1 MLGTKKGGRGEVGEE
16 NDSPCPAR
24 VPPMLW
30 AARHMRAARRFPLSP
45 GWTSKPLT
53 HSMGGGHGVAPDL
66 GAPGSHPVAPEIWER
81 GKSEEVPNTDQSV
94 QWILMEQRLSMVKE
108 IYYRN
113 VGRKRGG
120 GGG

>member
-1 MLGTKKGGRGEVGEE
+1 
-16 NDSPCPAR
+16 
-24 VPPMLW
+24 
-30 AARHMRAARRFPLSP
+30 
-45 GWTSKPLT
+45 
-53 HSMGGGHGVAPDL
+53 MGGGHGVAPDL

-120 GGG
+120 GGAREKESKGERREEDIEKRKRREDKEKGERGKGDKKVSSKRIRV